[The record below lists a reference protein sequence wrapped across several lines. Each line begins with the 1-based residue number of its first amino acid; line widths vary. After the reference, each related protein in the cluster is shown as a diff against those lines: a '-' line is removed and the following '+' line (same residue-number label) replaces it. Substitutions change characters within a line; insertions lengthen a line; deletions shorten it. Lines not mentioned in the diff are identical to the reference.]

1 MMSTNPYAA
10 PATHVADVPEP
21 VRAGNFIASGRSR
34 PVGNGWDWIK
44 SAWELVK
51 PRIGLWIAV
60 CIIFLV
66 ITIGIS
72 AIPVLGPIA
81 MYFIMPIMLGGIML
95 ACDKS
100 YRQDDIGIG
109 DVFAG
114 FRTHTARLAGIG
126 LATLLLYV
134 LVFAVVAVIFGSA
147 AALVLS
153 GFSNLQATDPTVVIA
168 ILIAGLMVMA
178 LSIPVYMALWFSYAL
193 VTLNNFPVVKA
204 LKTSFSACMKN
215 IWAFLIY
222 GVMMFLLAIA
232 ASIPVMLGWL
242 LLGPVLFV
250 SLYTGYR
257 DIFYEE

>member
-1 MMSTNPYAA
+1 MHHLPRHHNRRQRNPGARTNCDVF
-10 PATHVADVPEP
+10 HNADHA
-21 VRAGNFIASGRSR
+21 RRDHARLRQSL
-34 PVGNGWDWIK
+34 NG
-44 SAWELVK
+44 E
-51 PRIGLWIAV
+51 
-60 CIIFLV
+60 
-66 ITIGIS
+66 
-72 AIPVLGPIA
+72 
-81 MYFIMPIMLGGIML
+81 
-95 ACDKS
+95 
-100 YRQDDIGIG
+100 DIGTFG
-109 DVFAG
+109 DAFAG
-114 FRTHTARLAGIG
+114 FRTHIARLAGIG
-126 LATLLLYV
+126 LATLLLY
-134 LVFAVVAVIFGSA
+134 LIIFAAVAVIFGSA

-153 GFSNLQATDPTVVIA
+153 GFSNPEATDPTVVIA

-193 VTLNNFPVVKA
+193 VMLNNLTVIKA

-232 ASIPVMLGWL
+232 ASIPIMLGWL